1 MDKVKTYYWL
11 AKPGIVYGNVIAAMA
26 GFFLASSRQGQL
38 DFVTFAG
45 LIVGLA
51 FVIGSACVL
60 NNYIDRDIDRKMKR
74 TKNRAIVIGEVSE
87 KAAIIYTS
95 VLGGIGFGLLIVT
108 TNWLTVSL
116 GVLAYVAYIV
126 LYGIAKRK
134 TVHGTLVG
142 TISGAIPPAAGYV
155 AVTNRF
161 DEGAALLFLIMVC
174 WQMPHF
180 YAIAMRR
187 QREYADAKIPV
198 LPVVY
203 GTYVTK
209 IQILLYMAAFILA
222 NSLLVIYGFV
232 GYTYLGVVTLVG
244 ILWLLKGVRGFRID
258 NDEQWARKM
267 FLFSIIVLLVMCV
280 MIAVG
285 GYLP

>member
-1 MDKVKTYYWL
+1 MDKIKTYYWL

-26 GFFLASSRQGQL
+26 GFFLASSTQGQL
-38 DFVTFAG
+38 DFLTFAG

-161 DEGAALLFLIMVC
+161 DEGAVLLFLIMVC

-187 QREYADAKIPV
+187 QREYAAAKIPV

-209 IQILLYMAAFILA
+209 IQILLYMTAFVLA

-244 ILWLLKGVRGFRID
+244 ILWLLKGVRGFRTD

-267 FLFSIIVLLVMCV
+267 FLFSIIVLLVLCV